1 MLWYVLYVCRSI
13 HCETDLYFSSDFS
26 RAGRSKQAAS
36 KENESS
42 EEMDVFQSSS
52 PVSDD
57 IPQEEVMEEEEVS
70 TINVREMPEI
80 SFECLCGVLCVF
92 AFRE

>member
-1 MLWYVLYVCRSI
+1 MCRPI
-13 HCETDLYFSSDFS
+13 WHETDLYFFFPDFS

-42 EEMDVFQSSS
+42 EEMDVFQTTS

-70 TINVREMPEI
+70 TINVREIP
-80 SFECLCGVLCVF
+80 
-92 AFRE
+92 